1 METPPDISY
10 DACLAMLG
18 VEKDSEEGV
27 QLLRSFLADQK
38 QQLDMKTAM
47 LMRKHNSQLN
57 FVPIYAYVYIWY
69 GNGDHPPSYC

>member
-1 METPPDISY
+1 MKSGPFPLNRIIECKCTRWD

-18 VEKDSEEGV
+18 EEKDSEEGV

-47 LMRKHNSQLN
+47 LMRRHNSQLN
-57 FVPIYAYVYIWY
+57 FVPI
-69 GNGDHPPSYC
+69 